1 MVSKY
6 TLGVF
11 DTPLEAAHAFNYG
24 RQRLLDEGK
33 CFKRTGKCNDVSELP
48 PTRRAAVEAAVDA
61 AVRRILH
68 PEQGQPQEAAM
79 VRSFILAGAHVCRLW
94 VILCRSVEVYFW
106 FSLAW
111 GITPKV

>member
-1 MVSKY
+1 VVSKY

-48 PTRRAAVEAAVDA
+48 PARRAAVETAVDA

-68 PEQGQPQEAAM
+68 PEQGPPQEAAM
-79 VRSFILAGAHVCRLW
+79 VRSFILAGAHVRGLW
-94 VILCRSVEVYFW
+94 AMLFRSVEMYLVFLGVGYR
-106 FSLAW
+106 A
-111 GITPKV
+111 